1 MNDFVHLH
9 LHTQYSLLDG
19 AAEIENVLSCA
30 VKFGMKAVA
39 ITDHGV
45 MHGVIEFYERA
56 KEKGI
61 KPIIGCEV
69 YTAPHSRFGKDPRLD
84 KRYGHL
90 VLLCKNQTGYR
101 NLMKLVSLSA
111 TEGFY
116 YKPRV
121 DMEIL
126 SQYSEGLIA
135 LSACMRGDVA
145 QALLF
150 SGYDAAKKKASEFIS
165 VFGKENFFLEIQ
177 DHNLPEEEKIREGLS
192 KLSNELG
199 VGLVATNDVH
209 YTSKE
214 DALLQDVLTCIQ
226 TGKKLSD
233 SDRLKMNGD
242 YYYFKS
248 ASEMAELFENY
259 PDAIENTLKIA
270 DMCNLEIDTDSMH
283 LPKIHI
289 DTSLSHEKYLENLC
303 LEGLSNRYDIICTEL
318 TDRLKYELDTINQ
331 MGYTDYFLIVWDF
344 IKYAK
349 ENGIS
354 LGPGRGSAAGSLV
367 AYCLDITEIDP
378 ISHNLLFERFLNP
391 ERVSMPDIDIDFCYR
406 RRDEVREYVAKKYGK
421 TKVAQIVTFGTLAA
435 RAAIKDVGRVMGM
448 DFALTNTVSKAVPGV
463 LNIKLKTAIEQ
474 SADLLKMYSSNPDV
488 KKLLDIAMK
497 LEGFPR
503 NCSTHAAG
511 VVIGDDDLTN
521 YVPLQT
527 GDGGFVTQYP
537 MAALEKIGLLKM
549 DFLGLRNL
557 TIIDDTLSIVE
568 AEHGTKID
576 IKNINLSDEKTF
588 SMIQNGDTDAL
599 FQLENPGLQTFLRK
613 FKPKSIEDI
622 ITTTSIY
629 RPGPMDQIPLFL
641 ENLKNPN
648 NITYRHPVLKDI
660 LKSTNGVVIYQEQV
674 MKIVRELAGYSMGR
688 ADLVRRVMAKK
699 KHSEMIK
706 EREIFLHGLKENGK
720 TVVDGALQRGVDERV
735 ANEIFDSLI
744 DFANYAF
751 NKSHAACYALVAYR
765 TAYLK
770 AHYPICYLAA
780 VLKNYAGYVNK
791 AVKYISSF
799 KKYGISV
806 LPPDINKSYTHFAPE
821 GKNVRFGL
829 CWLKNVGDR
838 FPEQI
843 VFERQKNGMFK
854 SFEDFIKR
862 MSEYDLSKR
871 SVEVMIKCG
880 CFDCLYSN
888 RHVLVFNYER
898 LIDRYLSQSKLSN
911 SGQLDWFSGL
921 EEDVGDF
928 RLINESAPDFS
939 VDEKL
944 SFEYEYAGMYFSGH
958 PLDKWRLKVM
968 AISENSA
975 FEIAENPGLD
985 GKRTTV
991 CGRVSGVSSRRTKSG
1006 KLMVNFKLSDFT
1018 GEIPCVAYENTALKY
1033 KEYIKDGEIVTL
1045 VANINFPDDEKGS
1058 EIIVQSIVPLKTAR
1072 IGNDKQL
1079 YIRVRNKNHFDLLKG
1094 EFSKYPGENKLCVY
1108 FEDSKSLVCSD
1119 SSRSISIADS
1129 LLDFLLQSLG
1139 EDNVKIR

>member
-1 MNDFVHLH
+1 MSDFVHLH

-19 AAEIENVLSCA
+19 AAEIDSVLNLTSD
-30 VKFGMKAVA
+30 FGMKSVA

-45 MHGVIEFYERA
+45 MYGAIEFYEKA
-56 KEKGI
+56 KERGI

-69 YTAPHSRFGKDPRLD
+69 YTAPRSRFGKDPVLD
-84 KRYGHL
+84 KHYGHL
-90 VLLCKNQTGYR
+90 VLLCKNQIGYR
-101 NLMKLVSLSA
+101 NLMKLVTLSSV
-111 TEGFY
+111 EGFY

-126 SQYSEGLIA
+126 SKYSEGIIA

-150 SGYDAAKKKASEFIS
+150 SGYESAKKKAIEFIDI
-165 VFGKENFFLEIQ
+165 FGKENFYLEIQ
-177 DHNLPEEEKIREGLS
+177 NHNLPEEAKIREGLS
-192 KLSNELG
+192 KLSRELG

-233 SDRLKMNGD
+233 TDRLKMNGD

-248 ASEMAELFENY
+248 QDEMTELFKDY
-259 PDAIENTLKIA
+259 PGAIENTLKIS
-270 DMCNLEIDTDSMH
+270 DMCNLIIDTSSMH
-283 LPKIHI
+283 LPKI
-289 DTSLSHEKYLENLC
+289 DLKTDMSHSVYLKNLC
-303 LEGLSNRYDIICTEL
+303 LEGLSKRYEKVDERL
-318 TDRLKYELDTINQ
+318 LDRLNYELETINK

-349 ENGIS
+349 ES
-354 LGPGRGSAAGSLV
+354 KVSVGPGRGSAAGSLV

-406 RRDEVREYVAKKYGK
+406 RRDEVREYVANKYGK
-421 TKVAQIVTFGTLAA
+421 TRVSQIVTFGTLAA
-435 RAAIKDVGRVMGM
+435 RAAIKDVGRVMGL
-448 DFALTNTVSKAVPGV
+448 DFATANAVSKSVPRV
-463 LNIKLKTAIEQ
+463 LNIKLKTAIEE
-474 SADLLKMYSSNPDV
+474 SDELSKMYVSNPEV

-511 VVIGDDDLTN
+511 VVIGDDELTN
-521 YVPLQT
+521 YVPLQS
-527 GDGGFVTQYP
+527 GDGGLVTQYP
-537 MAALEKIGLLKM
+537 MSALEKIGLLKM

-557 TIIDDTLSIVE
+557 TIIDDAVSIIKK
-568 AEHGTKID
+568 EHGENID
-576 IKNINLSDEKTF
+576 IKNIDLLDEKTF
-588 SMIQNGDTDAL
+588 SLIQKGDTDAL

-629 RPGPMDQIPLFL
+629 RPGPMDQIPAFL

-648 NITYRHPVLKDI
+648 NISYAHPVLEEI

-674 MKIVRELAGYSMGR
+674 MKIVRNLAGYTMGR

-699 KHSEMIK
+699 KHREMMK
-706 EREIFLHGLKENGK
+706 EREIFLYGLTENGK
-720 TVVDGALQRGVDERV
+720 TVVEGALKRGVDERV

-770 AHYPICYLAA
+770 AHYPTCYLAS

-821 GKNVRFGL
+821 GKDVRFGF

-838 FPEQI
+838 FPEDI
-843 VFERQKNGMFK
+843 V
-854 SFEDFIKR
+854 
-862 MSEYDLSKR
+862 
-871 SVEVMIKCG
+871 
-880 CFDCLYSN
+880 
-888 RHVLVFNYER
+888 YE
-898 LIDRYLSQSKLSN
+898 
-911 SGQLDWFSGL
+911 
-921 EEDVGDF
+921 
-928 RLINESAPDFS
+928 
-939 VDEKL
+939 
-944 SFEYEYAGMYFSGH
+944 
-958 PLDKWRLKVM
+958 
-968 AISENSA
+968 
-975 FEIAENPGLD
+975 
-985 GKRTTV
+985 
-991 CGRVSGVSSRRTKSG
+991 
-1006 KLMVNFKLSDFT
+1006 
-1018 GEIPCVAYENTALKY
+1018 
-1033 KEYIKDGEIVTL
+1033 
-1045 VANINFPDDEKGS
+1045 
-1058 EIIVQSIVPLKTAR
+1058 
-1072 IGNDKQL
+1072 
-1079 YIRVRNKNHFDLLKG
+1079 RNKNGIFK
-1094 EFSKYPGENKLCVY
+1094 N
-1108 FEDSKSLVCSD
+1108 FEEKRYVIYS
-1119 SSRSISIADS
+1119 
-1129 LLDFLLQSLG
+1129 G
-1139 EDNVKIR
+1139 Y